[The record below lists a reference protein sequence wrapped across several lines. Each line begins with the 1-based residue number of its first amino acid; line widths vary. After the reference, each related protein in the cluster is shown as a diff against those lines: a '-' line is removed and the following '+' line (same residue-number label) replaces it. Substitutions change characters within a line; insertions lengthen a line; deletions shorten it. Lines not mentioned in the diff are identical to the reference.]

1 MNSRPRSVRR
11 DERTPPR
18 QLIIG
23 DGSSVSAVSQT
34 SDFFVQGP
42 FGGFRST
49 ARGHC
54 PRANLTRD
62 TSRDMEAQMSA
73 AIALKLVYG
82 EPRPPRPPRPPS
94 RRSSGASRRTHPPLG
109 RRLLFSVITPPRR
122 RVARPRA
129 PCAGGGDRP
138 TRGASAS
145 KYASA
150 FARGA
155 VSRAVHHPRRPAPL
169 PPRYAHTRD
178 MLTVRPA
185 FPSQRRTWN
194 LIEDN
199 STDAVITWSSDGKS
213 FVVKNPAALPALLP
227 KRAGI
232 LKETY
237 GGFLRELALY
247 GFRCTG
253 HDDAGN
259 PAEFVCEGFERGD
272 PSCSPACAARRTTE
286 GREGDRARGEIG
298 RKRAR
303 VGRNP
308 RRRRQLVRLHF
319 EGGGGAF
326 EITSSGRGGKDARVR
341 LV

>member
-1 MNSRPRSVRR
+1 M
-11 DERTPPR
+11 
-18 QLIIG
+18 
-23 DGSSVSAVSQT
+23 
-34 SDFFVQGP
+34 
-42 FGGFRST
+42 
-49 ARGHC
+49 
-54 PRANLTRD
+54 
-62 TSRDMEAQMSA
+62 
-73 AIALKLVYG
+73 
-82 EPRPPRPPRPPS
+82 
-94 RRSSGASRRTHPPLG
+94 
-109 RRLLFSVITPPRR
+109 ITPPRR

-145 KYASA
+145 KSASA

-155 VSRAVHHPRRPAPL
+155 VSRAVHFPRRPAPL

-213 FVVKNPAALPALLP
+213 IVVKNPAALPALLP

-237 GGFLRELALY
+237 GRIPPRARPLWVPMPHGTRVAETRPSSCARGLR
-247 GFRCTG
+247 G
-253 HDDAGN
+253 
-259 PAEFVCEGFERGD
+259 GD

-298 RKRAR
+298 RKRAEGWTEPETAAATCSTSFLGRRRSVRRSRR
-303 VGRNP
+303 VGGVAKTR
-308 RRRRQLVRLHF
+308 
-319 EGGGGAF
+319 AS
-326 EITSSGRGGKDARVR
+326 ISSD
-341 LV
+341 